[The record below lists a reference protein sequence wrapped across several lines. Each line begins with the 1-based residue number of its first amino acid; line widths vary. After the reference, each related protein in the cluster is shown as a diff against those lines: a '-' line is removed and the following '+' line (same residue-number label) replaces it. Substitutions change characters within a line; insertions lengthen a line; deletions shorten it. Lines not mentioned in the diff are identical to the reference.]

1 MAFLVGQ
8 SLSTFKREFKK
19 HFDDT
24 PANYIRNKRMKKGA
38 DLLIHSSLTVS
49 EISFQI
55 GYGDSSYFSR
65 IFYKKFNILPSDY
78 RRSNQK

>member
-1 MAFLVGQ
+1 MAFLAGL

-24 PANYIRNKRMKKGA
+24 PASYIRNKRMKKAA
-38 DLLIHSSLTVS
+38 DLLRHSSLTIS

-55 GYGDSSYFSR
+55 GYEDSSYFSR
-65 IFYKKFNILPSDY
+65 LFYQKFDILPSDY
-78 RRSNQK
+78 RKANQK